1 MRLSLNTL
9 TGTALLCALGL
20 SVPAALGTESFEQ
33 AKQGRFTSLST
44 KYGLMSCRNGVAE
57 IGGGENPE
65 KPPCECSADRML
77 N

>member
-1 MRLSLNTL
+1 MGL
-9 TGTALLCALGL
+9 GLLCALGL
-20 SVPAALGTESFEQ
+20 SIPSVLGKESFEQ
-33 AKQGRFTSLST
+33 ARRGKFTTLST

-65 KPPCECSADRML
+65 KPPCGCSADRML